1 MRLLLRAVFAHKK
14 HVPLVALTLLTLF
27 LLTIAS
33 SLEMFALGVIS
44 DTGTEIFNSAKNSRK
59 EVAVT
64 SKSRK
69 VVSNTKPV
77 STKASSDKETKKG
90 KLNPLGWAMKR
101 LKLELHMK
109 RVSLGFIGSVLAF
122 IVLFKALMLFYSRY
136 TTQILSIRVSKDL
149 RQRYFEH
156 IQKLPMP
163 FYQKYNIGTLS
174 SRVAT
179 DASQI
184 AVSLNSFITNYFH
197 TPIRI
202 VITLF
207 TCFWISWQL
216 SLVIFIGLPMIVFP
230 VIFLT
235 RRVKRIT
242 RQLQKNQE
250 KFTSVL
256 IDFLAGIQT
265 VKIFSMEPFTLKKY
279 KEQNDHMAFLE
290 TKTAKYDLLIRPILH
305 SITIVCVIGIVV
317 FGLYILKMTLADLL
331 MFCGFLHQFYEP
343 VKKFSEENAIIQK
356 GVVAAERLFEVMKL
370 NPNSENQEKALP
382 LISFDEKIEFDKVWF
397 RYEDHWILKD
407 ISFTVNKGETVAL
420 VGATGAGKS
429 TIVNL
434 LPRLYEIEQG
444 EIRIDG
450 ISIKSL
456 TKKSLREKI
465 SFVPQKPFL
474 FYDTVAANIAFGNDF
489 SLERIALAAK
499 KAHADEFIECLPDRY
514 DTMLSE
520 MGKNLSGGQQQRI
533 AIARALVK
541 NAPILILDEATS
553 SLDSISELRIKDAI
567 ANLHGSI
574 TQILIAHRLSTI
586 EHADKIIFLEKG
598 EMLAMGTKDELLAS
612 CPQFRMMWE
621 THFRSSDKK
630 IDLLLKTN
638 KKVSPIFDEG
648 PST

>member
-1 MRLLLRAVFAHKK
+1 MKLLLKAVFHHKK
-14 HVPLVALTLLTLF
+14 HVPLVVLTLVTLF
-27 LLTIAS
+27 FLTIAS

-44 DTGTEIFNSAKNSRK
+44 DTGTDLFKNAANK
-59 EVAVT
+59 KQE
-64 SKSRK
+64 K
-69 VVSNTKPV
+69 VVSSRSRKIVSSAKPIAV
-77 STKASSDKETKKG
+77 KGSEKEKV
-90 KLNPLGWAMKR
+90 NPLNWVIQK
-101 LKLELHMK
+101 LKHELHMQ
-109 RVSLGFIGSVLAF
+109 RISLGVIGVVLAF
-122 IVLFKALMLFYSRY
+122 IVLLKALALFYSRF
-136 TTQILSIRVSKDL
+136 TTQLLSIRISKDL

-184 AVSLNSFITNYFH
+184 AVSLNAFITNYFH
-197 TPIRI
+197 TPFRI
-202 VITLF
+202 AITLV

-216 SLVIFIGLPMIVFP
+216 SLVIFIGLPMIVLP

-265 VKIFSMEPFTLKKY
+265 VKIFSMEPFTLSKY
-279 KEQNDHMAFLE
+279 KEQNDHMAVLE

-305 SITIVCVIGIVV
+305 TITILCVIGIVV
-317 FGLYILKMTLADLL
+317 FGLYVLKMTLSELL

-370 NPNSENQEKALP
+370 DPHTDNKEKALP
-382 LISFDEKIEFDKVWF
+382 LISFDEKIEFDRVWF
-397 RYEDHWILKD
+397 RYDDHWILKD
-407 ISFTVNKGETVAL
+407 ISFSVKKGETVAL

-456 TKKSLREKI
+456 TKKSLRDKI

-474 FYDTVAANIAFGNDF
+474 FYDTVAANIAFGRDF
-489 SLERIALAAK
+489 SLERIAMAAK
-499 KAHADEFIECLPDRY
+499 KAHADEFIECLPKRY
-514 DTMLSE
+514 DTLLSE
-520 MGKNLSGGQQQRI
+520 MGKNLSGGQQQRL

-598 EMLAMGTKDELLAS
+598 EILATGTKDELLHS

-621 THFRSSDKK
+621 THFRASKK
-630 IDLLLKTN
+630 TDILLETKSMLTT
-638 KKVSPIFDEG
+638 VDEDTL
-648 PST
+648 S